1 LRNICGRH
9 FNIKETGEERGR
21 VMMRRWA
28 NPRKDKRMQ
37 KKVGERNMSITLI
50 YIVNQNILNSKF
62 IITSN
67 FSFFSASNG
76 QAITSCLAK
85 LGVWWEVARKETG
98 RHMVM
103 QFRTQPDSHRNK
115 QNETETE
122 RDKGE
127 RLILAE

>member
-9 FNIKETGEERGR
+9 FNIKITGEERGR

-67 FSFFSASNG
+67 FSSFSASNG

-85 LGVWWEVARKETG
+85 LGVWWEVARKERG

-127 RLILAE
+127 RMILAE

>member
-1 LRNICGRH
+1 MRNICGRH

-37 KKVGERNMSITLI
+37 KKVGERKMSITLI
-50 YIVNQNILNSKF
+50 YIVKQNILNSKF

-76 QAITSCLAK
+76 QEVTSCLAK
-85 LGVWWEVARKETG
+85 LGVWWKVARKETG

>member
-1 LRNICGRH
+1 LRNIYGRY

-28 NPRKDKRMQ
+28 NPRQDKRMQ

-62 IITSN
+62 IIKSN

-76 QAITSCLAK
+76 QTVTSCLAK
-85 LGVWWEVARKETG
+85 LGAW
-98 RHMVM
+98 
-103 QFRTQPDSHRNK
+103 
-115 QNETETE
+115 
-122 RDKGE
+122 
-127 RLILAE
+127 